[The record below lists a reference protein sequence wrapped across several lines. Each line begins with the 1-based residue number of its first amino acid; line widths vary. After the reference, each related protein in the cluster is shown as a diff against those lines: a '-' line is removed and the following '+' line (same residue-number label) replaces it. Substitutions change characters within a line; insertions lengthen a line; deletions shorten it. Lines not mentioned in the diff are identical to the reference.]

1 MTVATQPSSAG
12 AHPLTCTLAPL
23 DRIASAAAVFCG
35 RYGDVTRLA
44 QRRGSCR
51 QAVYRQADAALD
63 DLDGDRHRQELLR
76 LRQQLDQAQARA
88 DDLQQ
93 RLEQAVIIDQDKQAE
108 FAAVAQA
115 EGVSLPVARRLLVVC
130 LGRRTP
136 SVAKLGRWT
145 KAAGQ
150 RAGALL
156 AALDEF
162 TRPRVRQ
169 AVADEIFVRRRP
181 ILVVAEPHSLCWV
194 SGRLAERRDGAT
206 WAEEFAPLSALE
218 QITKDGG
225 SGLANGLGQVN
236 EQRLK
241 QGRAAAAEQ
250 DDHFHVLRDG
260 RKALRGT
267 ESAARRALEKAE
279 KAQKA
284 LKRRGNYGYRKTGRA
299 TVVAKLWRQAEQAFD
314 AWGRQERAWQRI
326 AAALTLFRADGSL
339 QTRAQ
344 AEAEVAAALPDL
356 AGPRWA
362 KVRRALAR
370 RQLWTYLDRAQEQ
383 LAALPAAV
391 ELREAALQIEG
402 LRRRPEGLRGEGL
415 SAGALRGVL
424 LAAGLVL
431 SLAGPAG
438 AEALAQVRG
447 VLAGA
452 WRASSLVEGINSVL
466 RMQQARHRKLT
477 PGLLDL
483 KRLYW
488 NCHRFRTG
496 KRRRRSPYEL
506 LGVPLPSLPWWELLK
521 RSPEQLRADLSASER
536 RPGASEGGRKPSS
549 PEPSQQLSAQG
560 VAA

>member
-1 MTVATQPSSAG
+1 VT
-12 AHPLTCTLAPL
+12 TLSL
-23 DRIASAAAVFCG
+23 RDRLACAAAVLFG

-44 QRRGSCR
+44 QQHGFCR
-51 QAVYRQADAALD
+51 QAVYRHTDAVRD
-63 DLDGDRHRQELLR
+63 DLDGLAHRQEALR
-76 LRQQLDQAQARA
+76 FRQQLDQLQARC
-88 DDLQQ
+88 DDLQR
-93 RLEQAVIIDQDKQAE
+93 RLEQAVVIDPDKQAE
-108 FAAVAQA
+108 FAATAQA
-115 EGVSLPVARRLLVVC
+115 EGVSLPLARRLLVVC
-130 LGRRTP
+130 LGQHAP
-136 SVAKLGRWT
+136 SVAQCGRWS

-150 RAGALL
+150 RSGALL
-156 AALDEF
+156 AALDEL

-181 ILVVAEPHSLCWV
+181 ILMVAEPHSLCWV
-194 SGRLAERRDGAT
+194 SGRLVAHRDGVT
-206 WAEEFAPLSALE
+206 WAEELAQLPALE
-218 QITKDGG
+218 QVTKDGG
-225 SGLANGLGQVN
+225 TGLANGLEQVN
-236 EQRLK
+236 AARRR
-241 QGRAAAAEQ
+241 QGLAVTAEQ

-267 ESAARRALEKAE
+267 ASAARRALETAD
-279 KAQKA
+279 KAQRG
-284 LKRRGNYGYRKTGRA
+284 LKKKGNYGYRKTGRA

-314 AWGRQERAWQRI
+314 AWGQQERAWQRV
-326 AAALTLFRADGSL
+326 AAALPLFGADGSL
-339 QTRAQ
+339 STRAQ
-344 AEAEVAAALPDL
+344 AEADVAAALPDL
-356 AGPRWA
+356 TGPRWA

-370 RQLWTYLDRAQEQ
+370 PQLWTYLDRAHEQ
-383 LAALPAAV
+383 LAALPVAA
-391 ELREAALQIEG
+391 ELREAAVQVEG
-402 LRRRPEGLRGEGL
+402 LRRRPEGLRGEGP

-438 AEALAQVRG
+438 AEALARVRG
-447 VLAGA
+447 VLGGV

-506 LGVPLPSLPWWELLK
+506 LGVPLPPLPWWELLK
-521 RSPEQLRADLSASER
+521 WTPGRLRAHLSAPPSPSDPPE
-536 RPGASEGGRKPSS
+536 PGAQGAA
-549 PEPSQQLSAQG
+549 PERQQLSAQD

>member
-1 MTVATQPSSAG
+1 VATLS
-12 AHPLTCTLAPL
+12 LL
-23 DRIASAAAVFCG
+23 DRLACATAVLLG

-44 QRRGSCR
+44 QQQGLCR
-51 QAVYRQADAALD
+51 QAIYRQTDAVRN
-63 DLDGDRHRQELLR
+63 DLDGLTHRQEALR
-76 LRQQLDQAQARA
+76 LRQQLDQLQAHR
-88 DDLQQ
+88 DGLQR
-93 RLEQAVIIDQDKQAE
+93 RLEQAVVMDRDRQAE
-108 FAAVAQA
+108 FVATAQA
-115 EGVSLPVARRLLVVC
+115 EGVSLPLARRLLVVC
-130 LGRRTP
+130 LGQRAP
-136 SVAKLGRWT
+136 SVAQCGRWA

-150 RAGALL
+150 RSGALL

-181 ILVVAEPHSLCWV
+181 ILMVAEPYSLCWV
-194 SGRLAERRDGAT
+194 SGRPAARRDGAT
-206 WAEEFAPLSALE
+206 WAEEFDKLPSLE
-218 QITKDGG
+218 QVTKDGG
-225 SGLANGLGQVN
+225 HGLANGLGQVN
-236 EQRLK
+236 ARRRR
-241 QGRAAAAEQ
+241 QGLVAAAEQ

-284 LKRRGNYGYRKTGRA
+284 LKRPGNYGYRKTGRA
-299 TVVAKLWRQAEQAFD
+299 TVVARLWRQAEQAFD
-314 AWGRQERAWQRI
+314 AWGQEERAWQRVV
-326 AAALTLFRADGSL
+326 AALKLFHPDGSL
-339 QTRAQ
+339 SARAQ
-344 AEAEVAAALPDL
+344 AEADVAAALPGL
-356 AGPRWA
+356 TGQRWA

-370 RQLWTYLDRAQEQ
+370 PQLWTYLDRAHEQ
-383 LAALPAAV
+383 LAALPVAG
-391 ELREAALQIEG
+391 ELREAAVQVEG
-402 LRRRPEGLRGEGL
+402 LRRRPEGLRGEGP

-438 AEALAQVRG
+438 AEALARVRG
-447 VLAGA
+447 VLGGV

-466 RMQQARHRKLT
+466 RMQQARHRKVT

-496 KRRRRSPYEL
+496 QRRRRSPYEL

-521 RSPEQLRADLSASER
+521 WSPEQLRAYLSAPAPPSGPSES
-536 RPGASEGGRKPSS
+536 GAASS
-549 PEPSQQLSAQG
+549 PPERGQQLSAPG